1 MHTPSSR
8 WKPVAI
14 VVGIWLAYW
23 LLSVAQS
30 YTVQLQSTGHA
41 DPWLIGM
48 RLVAHMS
55 LWILLTPALIAFV
68 RRFRIDRHTWTR
80 NLPLHLVV
88 ALLASVADIWVWY
101 RWRMI
106 VGPPVPSGRTFLVQW
121 LMQIDLAVF
130 TYFVIVAIVH
140 AVDYHRW
147 YQERLDESHRLELRT
162 AQLETQLATAQLQM
176 LKMQLQPHFL
186 FNTLHAIAELV
197 HEDPQAADRMVA
209 GLGSLLRISLESAG
223 RQMVTLREE
232 LEFLEAY
239 LSIEQVRF
247 RERLS
252 VAVEIDP
259 HALDARVPHL
269 LLQPLVENAIRHGV
283 APRMAAGRVTV
294 TARRENGRV
303 EIEVADNGRGLPN
316 GVPGAE
322 GVGLRNTRARLE
334 QLYGKEY
341 RLELTNGTAG
351 GAVAR
356 LALPYQTGL
365 EEEPLDQ
372 QIVAVVER

>member
-1 MHTPSSR
+1 
-8 WKPVAI
+8 
-14 VVGIWLAYW
+14 
-23 LLSVAQS
+23 
-30 YTVQLQSTGHA
+30 
-41 DPWLIGM
+41 
-48 RLVAHMS
+48 
-55 LWILLTPALIAFV
+55 
-68 RRFRIDRHTWTR
+68 
-80 NLPLHLVV
+80 
-88 ALLASVADIWVWY
+88 
-101 RWRMI
+101 
-106 VGPPVPSGRTFLVQW
+106 
-121 LMQIDLAVF
+121 
-130 TYFVIVAIVH
+130 
-140 AVDYHRW
+140 
-147 YQERLDESHRLELRT
+147 
-162 AQLETQLATAQLQM
+162 M

-197 HEDPQAADRMVA
+197 HEDPRAADRMVA

-239 LSIEQVRF
+239 LAIEQVRF

-294 TARRENGRV
+294 SARRENGRV
-303 EIEVADNGRGLPN
+303 EIEIADNGRGLPN
-316 GVPGAE
+316 GTPRAE

-334 QLYGKEY
+334 QLYGNEF
-341 RLELTNGTAG
+341 RLELANGPAG

-365 EEEPLDQ
+365 EEEPVDQ

>member
-1 MHTPSSR
+1 MRSRSWR
-8 WKPVAI
+8 WKPVLI
-14 VVGIWLAYW
+14 VGGIWLAYW

-30 YTVQLQSTGHA
+30 YTVQIQSSGEA
-41 DPWLIGM
+41 NAWLIAM

-55 LWILLTPALIAFV
+55 LWIVLTPPLIAFA
-68 RRFRIDRHTWTR
+68 RRFRIDRHTWRR
-80 NLPLHLVV
+80 NLPLHVGV
-88 ALLASVADIWVWY
+88 AMLASLADIWVWY

-106 VGPPVPSGRTFLVQW
+106 VGPPVPTGRTFLVQW

-140 AVDYHRW
+140 AVDYHRFF
-147 YQERLDESHRLELRT
+147 QERTEESHRLELRT
-162 AQLETQLATAQLQM
+162 AQLEAQLATAQLQV

-197 HEDPQAADRMVA
+197 HEDPRAADRMVS
-209 GLGSLLRISLESAG
+209 GLGSLLRISLDSAG

-239 LSIEQVRF
+239 LAIEQVRF
-247 RERLS
+247 RERLTVS
-252 VAVEIDP
+252 MDIDP

-283 APRMAAGRVTV
+283 SPRMAAGRVTV
-294 TARRENGRV
+294 AATRRDGRV
-303 EIEVADNGRGLPN
+303 EIEIADNGRGLPN
-316 GVPGAE
+316 GTPRAE
-322 GVGLRNTRARLE
+322 GVGLSNTRARLE
-334 QLYGKEY
+334 QLYGGEFK
-341 RLELTNGTAG
+341 LELANGPAG

-356 LALPYQTGL
+356 LALPYQTGV
-365 EEEPLDQ
+365 EEAPLD